1 MIDPSKF
8 ERLNV
13 ADTCSIWNVLSSRI
27 LYSAAKLAGI
37 FFCCTEFV
45 RYECLHKPGQPRPE
59 RSELQSRLTRAIGNG
74 DFKCCKID
82 IEDLQ
87 DVEII
92 ENRMRLSKGEIS
104 SIVFAKKSNQ
114 AFMTDDKKASKLA
127 RMVINSNMVQSTPHL
142 LAWLY
147 FGGKLQDSD
156 KDTVIA
162 DLTVLNRGSLKT
174 HIDEAYR
181 EALRC
186 RLLTQRLERA
196 LDPSDQKGMSS
207 SVIGPAPAEGSGITK
222 APSTS

>member
-13 ADTCSIWNVLSSRI
+13 ADTCSIWNALSSRV
-27 LYSAAKLAGI
+27 LYSAAKLAGVS
-37 FFCCTEFV
+37 FCCTQFV
-45 RYECLHKPGQPRPE
+45 RYECLHKPGRAWPE
-59 RSELQSRLTRAIGNG
+59 RTELQSRLRREIGNG
-74 DFKCCKID
+74 DFKCCRID

-104 SIVFAKKSNQ
+104 SIVFAKKSQQ
-114 AFMTDDKKASKLA
+114 AFMTDDKKASNLA
-127 RMVINSNMVQSTPHL
+127 KTVLNNSMVQSTPHL

-147 FGGKLQDSD
+147 FEGRLQDSD

-162 DLTVLNRGSLKT
+162 DLAALNRGSLKT

-186 RLLTQRLERA
+186 RLLAQNPERA
-196 LDPSDQKGMSS
+196 PTPSDQNGMSS
-207 SVIGPAPAEGSGITK
+207 SVIGPDPGEGSGITK
-222 APSTS
+222 APFAS

>member
-13 ADTCSIWNVLSSRI
+13 ADTCSIWNVLSSRV

-59 RSELQSRLTRAIGNG
+59 RSELQSRLRRAIGNG
-74 DFKCCKID
+74 DFKSCKID

-104 SIVFAKKSNQ
+104 SIVFAKKSQQ

-127 RMVINSNMVQSTPHL
+127 RTAINNNMVQSTPHL

-147 FGGKLQDSD
+147 FDGRLQDSD

-162 DLTVLNRGSLKT
+162 DLTELNRGSLKS
-174 HIDEAYR
+174 HFDEAYR

-186 RLLTQRLERA
+186 RLLAQSLERA
-196 LDPSDQKGMSS
+196 PDPSGQKGMSS
-207 SVIGPAPAEGSGITK
+207 SVIGPAPPKGSGITK
-222 APSTS
+222 APPAS

>member
-13 ADTCSIWNVLSSRI
+13 ADTCSIWNVLSSSV
-27 LYSAAKLAGI
+27 LYSSAKAAGI
-37 FFCCTEFV
+37 FFSYTEFV

-59 RSELQSRLTRAIGNG
+59 RSELQSRLRRAAANG

-104 SIVFAKKSNQ
+104 SIVFAKKSQQ

-127 RMVINSNMVQSTPHL
+127 RSVINNNKVQSTPHL

-147 FGGKLQDSD
+147 FAGRLQDSD

-162 DLTVLNRGSLKT
+162 DLTALNRGSLKT

-186 RLLTQRLERA
+186 RLLAQSLGRA
-196 LDPSDQKGMSS
+196 PAPSDQKGMSS
-207 SVIGPAPAEGSGITK
+207 SVIGPDPGEGSGITK
-222 APSTS
+222 APSAS

>member
-13 ADTCSIWNVLSSRI
+13 ADTCSIWNVLSSRV

-37 FFCCTEFV
+37 SFCCTEFV

-59 RSELQSRLTRAIGNG
+59 RSELQSRLRREISNG

-87 DVEII
+87 QVEII

-104 SIVFAKKSNQ
+104 SIVFAKKSQQ

-127 RMVINSNMVQSTPHL
+127 RTVLDIGMVQSTTHL

-147 FGGKLQDSD
+147 FAGRLQDSD
-156 KDTVIA
+156 RNTVIL
-162 DLTVLNRGSLKT
+162 DLTTLNRGSLKS
-174 HIDEAYR
+174 HIDDAYH

-186 RLLTQRLERA
+186 RLLAQALEHA
-196 LDPSDQKGMSS
+196 PELSDQKGMSS
-207 SVIGPAPAEGSGITK
+207 SVIGPGAAEGSGTTK
-222 APSTS
+222 APSAS